1 MSELLGVA
9 AAVLGS
15 VLGGSA
21 AAGTRYAIRA
31 IDPLGVA
38 MLRYTIGAV
47 CLVPC
52 ALLAV
57 RKPIKPRETL
67 ATIGLGILFFALYPY
82 LFALSLTH
90 TTAARGSLA
99 LSSMPLLTL
108 GFAIL
113 LGREAFSWTRLTGIL
128 IAVGALAYAL
138 SPELEGTAS
147 TEWKGDLIM
156 VAAAVMQAIYNV
168 LSRPFIQ
175 RMGAL
180 PFTAFG
186 MCIGATVLLAVSAVA
201 GVFHALISLEGA
213 VWAAIVY
220 LGIFGC
226 AFLWVLWSVGIRLAS
241 PSSVALTVTVNALT
255 ASLSGAFFLSEPISH
270 EFFAGLLGVL
280 LGIAIATMF

>member
-9 AAVLGS
+9 AALLGS

-21 AAGTRYAIRA
+21 AAGTRYAIGS
-31 IDPLGVA
+31 IDPLGIA

-57 RKPIKPRETL
+57 RKPITLPETL
-67 ATIGLGILFFALYPY
+67 ATTGLGILFFALYPY
-82 LFALSLTH
+82 LFALSLAH
-90 TTAARGSLA
+90 TTAARGALA

-113 LGREAFSWTRLTGIL
+113 LGREAFSWARLTGML
-128 IAVGALAYAL
+128 ITVAALAYAL

-168 LSRPFIQ
+168 LARPFIQ

-186 MCIGATVLLAVSAVA
+186 MCIGATVLVAVSVMS
-201 GVFHALISLEGA
+201 GVFHALVSLERA

-220 LGIFGC
+220 LGVFGG
-226 AFLWVLWSVGIRLAS
+226 ALLWVLWSIGIRLAR
-241 PSSVALTVTVNALT
+241 PSSVALTATLNALT
-255 ASLSGAFFLSEPISH
+255 ASLSGAYFLSEPVGH

-280 LGIAIATMF
+280 LGIAIAMMF